1 MKSRE
6 EFEALVKKKI
16 ESKKGIAVQNRR
28 AWESVAATVVACL
41 LIFWISYLA
50 VPRLMQNPMGTGEHT
65 DGDSGET
72 SSDGSET
79 KTEITDQESMTD
91 TVTSTE
97 TTKTDSDLEFPEPE
111 EGASTILPDVAHLT
125 AAEVMTQLR
134 SKSCP
139 EELLPKLKEE
149 LSLSELAELL
159 PYFTDMTVWSILS
172 GTSFYTPAQ
181 FNTDQFLYSWHEVP
195 ELTERELELVG
206 VWFEDEAEPWFS
218 GGRLTTAELN
228 GVLKDYLGV
237 KINPFMLQLL
247 KDEYEAEM
255 DAYYG
260 FHTDHQVIL
269 FMLLLQGWRTAD
281 GDYLIRFWEDEEG
294 ELGDNYVLLVPY
306 KDSYR
311 IGQFFS
317 MYPYDPYD
325 EVKKPQSVNAVT
337 VVGGRNETYLSEAMT
352 AIYERYLDLPLT
364 RCEEPTAWEKNE
376 NYVMTLTFEK
386 GETEEIVLTYD
397 KIRIGS
403 IWYMVDIVAYG
414 QLKNTLS
421 LAFDTLPEPGEAALD
436 SSQLPIKQSDLA
448 AVLEATGCPKELLS
462 SVGEGMTDEELERLL
477 PYFRDLAVQ
486 SILSGDPFAKPEDI
500 DLGMLLYYQYGQE
513 GGISEE
519 ERKAFFGEDDDTDF
533 IGTRLTTTA
542 FREILMTY
550 LDVELTDA
558 MLDTLDD
565 VTYLEAFDA
574 YYMYHH
580 DYHVM
585 TPIVL
590 QGWHTADG
598 GYLIRFYRINGE
610 LSGWEKDW
618 FVHLTPAGDS
628 LVVKQLLSLESPLK
642 H

>member
-1 MKSRE
+1 MKNATIV
-6 EFEALVKKKI
+6 ALALT
-16 ESKKGIAVQNRR
+16 AV
-28 AWESVAATVVACL
+28 VLFGACG
-41 LIFWISYLA
+41 
-50 VPRLMQNPMGTGEHT
+50 R
-65 DGDSGET
+65 GDSGET
-72 SSDGSET
+72 SSGGSET

-97 TTKTDSDLEFPEPE
+97 TTKTDSDTTEVDATENVTTPPDITETSTDLEFPEPE
-111 EGASTILPDVAHLT
+111 EGATTILPDVAHLT
-125 AAEVMTQLR
+125 AAEVMEQLR

-149 LSLSELAELL
+149 LSLSELADLL
-159 PYFTDMTVWSILS
+159 PYFSDMTVWSFLS

-181 FNTDQFLYSWHEVP
+181 FNTNQFLYSWHEVP

-206 VWFEDEAEPWFS
+206 VWMEDENEKHWFS

-260 FHTDHQVIL
+260 FHTDHQMIL
-269 FMLLLQGWRTAD
+269 FMLLLQGWHTAD
-281 GDYLIRFWEDEEG
+281 GDYLIRFWEDEG
-294 ELGDNYVLLVPY
+294 GASGDNYVLLVPY

-317 MYPYDPYD
+317 MYPYAPYD

-337 VVGGRNETYLSEAMT
+337 VVGGGRNETYISEAMT
-352 AIYERYLDLPLT
+352 VIYERYLDLPLT
-364 RCEEPTAWEKNE
+364 RCEAPKAWEKDE
-376 NYVMTLTFEK
+376 HYVMTLAFDKE
-386 GETEEIVLTYD
+386 EAEEIVLMYD
-397 KIRIGS
+397 RIRIG
-403 IWYMVDIVAYG
+403 IHWYTVDTVAYG
-414 QLKNTLS
+414 RLKNALS
-421 LAFDTLPEPGEAALD
+421 LDFHTLPEPGKATIDMSLMP
-436 SSQLPIKQSDLA
+436 LKQSELTN
-448 AVLEATGCPKELLS
+448 VLEATGCPKELFP
-462 SVGEGMTDEELERLL
+462 SVGEGMTDEELEGLL

-486 SILSGDPFAKPEDI
+486 SILSGDPFAKPEEI
-500 DLGMLLYYQYGQE
+500 DLKWLLYYQYGQTE
-513 GGISEE
+513 EISEE
-519 ERKAFFGEDDDTDF
+519 ERKAFFGGESDEDF
-533 IGTRLTTTA
+533 IGTCLTTAA
-542 FREILMTY
+542 FCEILMTY
-550 LDVELTDA
+550 LNVELTDA
-558 MLDTLDD
+558 MRNTLAD

-580 DYHVM
+580 DYHVV

-598 GYLIRFYRINGE
+598 GYLVRFCRINGE

-618 FVHLTPAGDS
+618 FVHLTPAGDR

-642 H
+642 Y